1 MFLWKTY
8 AAVVRSTPYE
18 LGDTLILVQRQ
29 VQTLANP
36 SFTKDF
42 PIRGIREILSKTR
55 ILGFEPVAALKS
67 TYLRA
72 HRELSEPPQHKSFT
86 KTYLVMI

>member
-8 AAVVRSTPYE
+8 AAVVRSTPYK

-29 VQTLANP
+29 VENLANP

-42 PIRGIREILSKTR
+42 RYDRYRKILSK
-55 ILGFEPVAALKS
+55 I
-67 TYLRA
+67 
-72 HRELSEPPQHKSFT
+72 
-86 KTYLVMI
+86 